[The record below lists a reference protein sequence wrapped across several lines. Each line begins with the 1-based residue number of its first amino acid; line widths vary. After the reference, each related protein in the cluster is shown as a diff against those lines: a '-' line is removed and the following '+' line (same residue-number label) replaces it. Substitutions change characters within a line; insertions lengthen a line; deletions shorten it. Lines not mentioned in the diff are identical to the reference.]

1 MNNQTPFGFNPSF
14 NQPPQPPCNCN
25 MQVRRINERINQ
37 IERQINRIER
47 RISIIENN
55 TRTMPLPISNNQQED
70 YQNNYMI

>member
-14 NQPPQPPCNCN
+14 NPPPPCNCN
-25 MQVRRINERINQ
+25 MQVRRLNERINQ

-55 TRTMPLPISNNQQED
+55 TRTVQLPISNTQQDE